1 MKKLNCLALGLCL
14 MSGAAVAAD
23 NTSPNTP
30 ATQPGASQSGPVDR
44 GAVGNGSMGTGG
56 GILDHERREEQRSPG
71 VGSGA
76 GTDGT
81 DSRTSG
87 SGTDSDSVP
96 NNIPPARAN

>member
-14 MSGAAVAAD
+14 MSGAAIAAD
-23 NTSPNTP
+23 NTSPHTP

-44 GAVGNGSMGTGG
+44 GAAGNGSMGTGG
-56 GILDHERREEQRSPG
+56 GILDHERREEQRRPG
-71 VGSGA
+71 VGTGA

-81 DSRTSG
+81 DSRTTG